1 MKARELRE
9 MTKEELSQKLKEFQ
23 EALFNLRFQHATAQL
38 ENTAQL
44 KKVRKDVARVL
55 TIFKEM
61 ETENAAR
68 G

>member
-44 KKVRKDVARVL
+44 KKVRQDVARAM
-55 TIFKEM
+55 TILKEM
-61 ETENAAR
+61 ETENAAQ